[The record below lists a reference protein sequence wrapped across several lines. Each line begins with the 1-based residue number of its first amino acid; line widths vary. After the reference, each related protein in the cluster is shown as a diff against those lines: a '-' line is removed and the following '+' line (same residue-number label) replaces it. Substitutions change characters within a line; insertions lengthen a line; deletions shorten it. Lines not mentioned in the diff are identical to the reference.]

1 MGELFK
7 TAETN
12 PSLVFEW
19 LADLSVAQ
27 RSRNVESDLLT
38 EAIDDLS
45 CGAPHAGSNSGNVVP
60 IGSTAA
66 CQSGTRS
73 P

>member
-27 RSRNVESDLLT
+27 RSRIAESDFLT
-38 EAIDDLS
+38 EVKRRS
-45 CGAPHAGSNSGNVVP
+45 CGASARRL
-60 IGSTAA
+60 
-66 CQSGTRS
+66 QS
-73 P
+73 